1 MATSRLIYSLFS
13 VLAILDIGFAFV
25 QGGVHSQD
33 AGAGLSQIDLEAS
46 KEITICTTQKKPLS
60 CSYPGSNIA
69 VTGVFWGRKSGSICP
84 SDDGDTQL
92 DCFTAPESEGIV
104 KGKCEGK
111 ESCEL
116 EARHA
121 LLQNPGSQHCP
132 GVNKYLTVNYTCIPD
147 AKEEVMCDSE
157 NSSLTC
163 PASWKI
169 GVNSVFWGR
178 QSTTVCPADNGQ
190 TMCTGA
196 PESLGI
202 VKKSCDGLTK
212 CDVHASYDQVQNGA
226 ENCPGVQKYLII
238 NYSCKPHPNIGT
250 EDDAVQD
257 DQEPAPVKIPAPNK
271 PNPGLAPN
279 VVSDLK
285 QLDGGQ
291 QVVKVPAEEGNSV
304 VGENL
309 NIGRLGM
316 GGLKALEKI
325 NNLIKAS
332 AETQADGDEPGADN
346 ALTDEQAQAIERMII
361 EGIHHIKKKPTQ
373 PTGQRASIPRQKNAQ
388 KPFPKLPQAQRRKG
402 APIPFPPKPVPQRK
416 DARAVPTPVQVGVPR
431 LQNKG
436 ANGKGASSGNQND
449 EKKTVN
455 ENKVP
460 SLNGPVKGPAKMRP
474 IPVLKSQPADERKKS
489 RPGKPLGLGLGN
501 AGFGNSP

>member
-1 MATSRLIYSLFS
+1 MRTIRMEE
-13 VLAILDIGFAFV
+13 LAIVVLVIARVGWAYFV
-25 QGGVHSQD
+25 NGGVHSQD
-33 AGAGLSQIDLEAS
+33 AGAGLSQIDLESS

-69 VTGVFWGRKSGSICP
+69 ITGVFWGRKSASICP

-104 KGKCEGK
+104 KGRCEGK

-178 QSTTVCPADNGQ
+178 QSTTVCPAENGQ

-212 CDVHASYDQVQNGA
+212 CDIHASYDQVQNGA

-238 NYSCKPHPNIGT
+238 NYSCRPHPNIGT
-250 EDDAVQD
+250 EEDVIQND
-257 DQEPAPVKIPAPNK
+257 EPPVGK
-271 PNPGLAPN
+271 PNPGPSQN
-279 VVSDLK
+279 VASDLK

-291 QVVKVPAEEGNSV
+291 VVKVPAEDSSNV

-332 AETQADGDEPGADN
+332 AETQDN
-346 ALTDEQAQAIERMII
+346 EEGGSDNGLTDEQAQAIERMII
-361 EGIHHIKKKPTQ
+361 EGIHHIKKDAP
-373 PTGQRASIPRQKNAQ
+373 PGTGNQRASIPRQKNASNTIAIKALSKLRPAEKQKENQKTPAQ
-388 KPFPKLPQAQRRKG
+388 KPIVPGKKDNKIFP
-402 APIPFPPKPVPQRK
+402 
-416 DARAVPTPVQVGVPR
+416 TTVQVGDPK
-431 LQNKG
+431 LQKVSLKDMSLNNQAEAKNAVNEEKG
-436 ANGKGASSGNQND
+436 SILKESAQESGKVKAVVKD
-449 EKKTVN
+449 KFAEEKK
-455 ENKVP
+455 
-460 SLNGPVKGPAKMRP
+460 
-474 IPVLKSQPADERKKS
+474 KKS
-489 RPGKPLGLGLGN
+489 PAVNVHGLGLGI
-501 AGFGNSP
+501 AGTGNSP